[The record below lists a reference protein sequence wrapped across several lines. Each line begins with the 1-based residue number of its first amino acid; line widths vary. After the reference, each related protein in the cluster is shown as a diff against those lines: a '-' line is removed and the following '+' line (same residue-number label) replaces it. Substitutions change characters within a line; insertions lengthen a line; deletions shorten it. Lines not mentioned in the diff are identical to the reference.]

1 VAQDP
6 VGRRSTDPWQGYR
19 HCRVRMAS
27 RHADMPPSRRWA
39 MGSTKQPDR
48 KLNRPG
54 SVLPGSRPA
63 RAPARLRE
71 KVADRPAGGAG
82 ARPSPSAGGGKL
94 KTSSH
99 AHTGSSF
106 ESFLKEHDLYEEV
119 TAEAVKVVIAW
130 QIRSA
135 MKAQGISKTRMA
147 ARIRTSRA
155 QLERLLDPTNDKVQL
170 DTLKRAAAA
179 LGRKIRLELI

>member
-1 VAQDP
+1 
-6 VGRRSTDPWQGYR
+6 
-19 HCRVRMAS
+19 M
-27 RHADMPPSRRWA
+27 
-39 MGSTKQPDR
+39 
-48 KLNRPG
+48 
-54 SVLPGSRPA
+54 
-63 RAPARLRE
+63 
-71 KVADRPAGGAG
+71 
-82 ARPSPSAGGGKL
+82 

-119 TAEAVKVVIAW
+119 TAEAVKAVIAW

-179 LGRKIRLELI
+179 LGRKIRPELI